1 MARRTGIA
9 FLLALALLAAGCGV
23 RNNKPYTAAGSVS
36 CFRTKGFTGVSTS
49 RLKVGFIA
57 GFAPNGG
64 LVAKS
69 SSGNFLTI
77 AFAADESEAASTAA
91 AYKRKAPAKLRPH
104 MADILETQRNAVLVW
119 TVTPS
124 SDDLSTALGCLHS

>member
-1 MARRTGIA
+1 MA

-23 RNNKPYTAAGSVS
+23 RNSNPYTAAKSVS
-36 CFRTKGFTGVSTS
+36 CFRTHGFKEVSTD

-57 GFAPNGG
+57 AFAPNGG
-64 LVAKS
+64 LVAKAQD
-69 SSGNFLTI
+69 GNFLTI
-77 AFAADESEAASTAA
+77 AFAADESGAASTAA
-91 AYKRKAPAKLRPH
+91 TFKRRAPAKLRPH
-104 MADILETQRNAVLVW
+104 MSDILETQRNAVLVW

>member
-9 FLLALALLAAGCGV
+9 LLLALALLAAGCGV
-23 RNNKPYTAAGSVS
+23 RNSKPYTAAGSAS
-36 CFRTKGFTGVSTS
+36 CFRSKGFTGVSTQ

-57 GFAPNGG
+57 AFSPNGG

-69 SSGNFLTI
+69 REGNFLTI
-77 AFAADESEAASTAA
+77 AFAADESGAAETAA
-91 AYKRKAPAKLRPH
+91 AYKRRAPKSLRPH

-124 SDDLSTALGCLHS
+124 SDDSSSALGCLHS